1 MTDGPIEVK
10 KSSRMGAFFV
20 RERNFVPRGY
30 YAIDETG
37 NEGNIFVDNSAQ
49 CNGRFGSLAVVQPE
63 YSRMAALGR

>member
-1 MTDGPIEVK
+1 MTDGPIEVN

-20 RERNFVPRGY
+20 RERNLAPRGY

-49 CNGRFGSLAVVQPE
+49 CKADLHHAGDYPAPYPPL
-63 YSRMAALGR
+63 